1 MEAASLWG
9 TLRQAT
15 GQADEGGL
23 GLWAWLKEKVD
34 LALYRPEAAAGV
46 VARQLSGREGE
57 YYVLKNPASRTYYR
71 LSERDYFLW
80 QLMDGTQT
88 VKDLVVA
95 YFLEYGSFAFARA
108 ATLVQ
113 ELKANLFLTERPLSV
128 YRQVRS
134 QLQRRRPAHR
144 LAQVWQAF
152 LQKQFAIGG
161 LDGWFCSSRPSTPAP
176 TVW

>member
-1 MEAASLWG
+1 MEATSLWGILGEAAS
-9 TLRQAT
+9 QP
-15 GQADEGGL
+15 DEGKL

-34 LALYRPEAAAGV
+34 LAQYRPQAAAGV
-46 VARQLSGREGE
+46 VTRRLSGREGE
-57 YYVLKNPASRTYYR
+57 YYILKNPASKTYYR

-95 YFLEYGSFAFARA
+95 YFLQYGSFAFARV

-113 ELKANLFLTERPLSV
+113 ELKANLFLTEQPLHV
-128 YRQVRS
+128 YRQVRG

-161 LDGWFCSSRPSTPAP
+161 LH
-176 TVW
+176 